1 MFENVVGV
9 ESNLYILQNDINF
22 IVYSNVIKQV
32 IVLHNLVN

>member
-32 IVLHNLVN
+32 IVLHNLAN